1 MCHFERMV
9 CVVWVR
15 CAWAVGSVW
24 GGFKRV
30 GKVLRAALSCLCACV
45 CFCVCVCV
53 RGAVSGMSGGAQ
65 MPRSHGLNNGTLRC
79 EVRRTVTVTQK
90 FQHGHREMTM
100 LVLASSERMKM
111 VDADQKD
118 VATVTQKNEKR
129 PKMWQSMTL
138 AC

>member
-1 MCHFERMV
+1 MGSSAWERS
-9 CVVWVR
+9 
-15 CAWAVGSVW
+15 CA
-24 GGFKRV
+24 
-30 GKVLRAALSCLCACV
+30 LLCLACV
-45 CFCVCVCV
+45 RVFVFVCVCV

-118 VATVTQKNEKR
+118 VATAR
-129 PKMWQSMTL
+129 
-138 AC
+138 